1 MGRVTRVSWA
11 LSRRAPGSWPLY
23 CTVLYRT
30 VLYCTV
36 QESTRVLA
44 PRPRTIPHTHT
55 NNLWLALRGSGSS
68 FGIVTEFLY
77 MINET

>member
-1 MGRVTRVSWA
+1 MTRV
-11 LSRRAPGSWPLY
+11 RV
-23 CTVLYRT
+23 CTE
-30 VLYCTV
+30 
-36 QESTRVLA
+36 QDSTRVLA
-44 PRPRTIPHTHT
+44 PRPRTIPHTST